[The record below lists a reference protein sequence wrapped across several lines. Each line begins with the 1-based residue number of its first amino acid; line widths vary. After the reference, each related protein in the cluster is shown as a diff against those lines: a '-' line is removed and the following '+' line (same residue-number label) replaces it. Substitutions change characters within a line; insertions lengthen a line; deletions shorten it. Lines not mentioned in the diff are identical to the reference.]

1 MAPISEYVVPYAQSS
16 FGSASQPA
24 AAASQSPGMPIL
36 SYWMSRALTAILDRA
51 DQIDVGT
58 KDGICTTDEI
68 RKAYDAGA
76 LSGEDGEYSVGRLL
90 EEPGIMDGLS
100 RTPGANA
107 STPGLVLAD
116 WQAAVAKAPLIQ
128 SVSMVPSEITPY
140 GEAGIATMMKVSS
153 AFISFCAR
161 QEANAPR

>member
-1 MAPISEYVVPYAQSS
+1 MAYVIPYPESP
-16 FGSASQPA
+16 SALAAEQTAAPSQT
-24 AAASQSPGMPIL
+24 PGMPIL
-36 SYWMSRALTAILDRA
+36 SFWMARALTAILDRA

-68 RKAYDAGA
+68 RKAYDTGV
-76 LSGEDGEYSVGRLL
+76 LTGEEGEYSVGRLL
-90 EEPGIMDGLS
+90 MSPEIMDGLS

-116 WQAAVAKAPLIQ
+116 WQAEAAKAPLIQ
-128 SVSMVPSEITPY
+128 SATLVPSTITSY
-140 GEAGIATMMKVSS
+140 EEAANALMMQVGT
-153 AFISFCAR
+153 AYLSFCAR